1 MSTCVKHCIYC
12 LRQFKKGYIN
22 SKKYINIF
30 PVDNPTDDEEEN
42 IQLSIPETD
51 EANREREGPSSFL
64 VDPLVVV
71 QPHRANNTR

>member
-1 MSTCVKHCIYC
+1 MSTGVKHCIYC
-12 LRQFKKGYIN
+12 LHQFKKGYIN
-22 SKKYINIF
+22 SEKYLNIF

-42 IQLSIPETD
+42 IKLSIQATD
-51 EANREREGPSSFL
+51 EANREQEGPSSIL